1 MPFWIRLHSEAV
13 WFVIRDGDVHHTLA
27 LLYMYMYARL
37 GRGYELNLFGK
48 IHYKMHQR
56 IIV

>member
-27 LLYMYMYARL
+27 LLYMYARL